1 MMQLLL
7 FQVGPRPFGIELP
20 WVESIQSVKH
30 IVDERIV
37 GSDSSSWA
45 FDDKQSSLYDLVSIF
60 EKKNAS
66 RDLENEK
73 LIMVKAEEQSI
84 GMIVSRVDQVVSV
97 DNDRIEPL
105 SPIFKGASMS
115 CFPNV
120 LKHDDTLILILAPQG
135 IEQTVQARA
144 NPHNVTNISECGD
157 ASPDAEKIVL
167 LVNEV
172 AIDFDHG
179 PMSPIG
185 PWNQDSDIYEA
196 LQTENNPECKL
207 LSQDLEIADMSPE
220 IMDTVDIDDVSQCE
234 STSFLNNLLQNHS
247 GDSSQAKPAGSK

>member
-1 MMQLLL
+1 MQLLL
-7 FQVGPRPFGIELP
+7 FQVGDRPFGIELP
-20 WVESIQSVKH
+20 RVESIQSVKH
-30 IVDERIV
+30 NVDERIV
-37 GSDSSSWA
+37 GSEPSIWA

-60 EKKNAS
+60 ENKNAS

-84 GMIVSRVDQVVSV
+84 GIIVNRVDQVVSV

-120 LKHDDTLILILAPQG
+120 LKHEDTLILILAPQG
-135 IEQTVQARA
+135 IEQAVQERA
-144 NPHNVTNISECGD
+144 NPPNLTNIADCGE
-157 ASPDAEKIVL
+157 AFPDAEDIVL

-172 AIDFDHG
+172 ATDSDHD
-179 PMSPIG
+179 PMSPVG
-185 PWNQDSDIYEA
+185 QRNQDSDIYEA
-196 LQTENNPECKL
+196 LQTENKPERKL

-220 IMDTVDIDDVSQCE
+220 IMGIVDIDDASQYE
-234 STSFLNNLLQNHS
+234 STSFLNNLLQDHS
-247 GDSSQAKPAGSK
+247 DDSSQAKPAGSK